1 MKACLLG
8 AGASARSSVALG
20 FGRVGRWLV
29 VVLGVVGLM
38 GCGPE
43 QSVPGPGGEPSAEVV
58 AYAEAKLSAD
68 VFALAEDALGEL
80 DPDDL
85 ELVDRIVEVHDHNAS
100 VGVDSARND
109 WLSASFAGLA
119 RSGGFEQIERDAV
132 SAYLD
137 HARSSG
143 EAMPAAFE
151 MQPFHWF
158 VDWRPGE
165 ENTPYLD
172 QANIGFAPV
181 MLDSD
186 GHLVTLRE
194 LAWEAKYGGDFTD
207 CNTGNFDPDVLF
219 NVLKVNALPSGRLP
233 VYAPASGVV
242 NFANRTGRGGP
253 DAPDYGTGISLPRN
267 NITPIRAIG
276 LSHLSEL
283 AVSRHDVVVPGQLLG
298 YLNKE
303 LYGNGTASVNMSA
316 SVFGRDVPNVGL
328 VANPD
333 LDIWVHSPFRNYP
346 LEQQNHPV
354 FGNDPTVWAPASAG
368 WNQYAGKGDRSV
380 PLDIADPASRFTVV
394 TESVLDTDR
403 ECSNVPDE
411 FK

>member
-1 MKACLLG
+1 MSLDDAVRNGSLSRRQFLKLT
-8 AGASARSSVALG
+8 GASVAGGSLLS
-20 FGRVGRWLV
+20 FLASC
-29 VVLGVVGLM
+29 GVTDPGI
-38 GCGPE
+38 
-43 QSVPGPGGEPSAEVV
+43 PGPDPDSDVV
-58 AYAEAKLSAD
+58 EYASQTLTPA
-68 VFALAEDALGEL
+68 VFTYARDALSLL
-80 DPDDL
+80 DPANVD
-85 ELVDRIVEVHDHNAS
+85 LVDRIAEIHDHNAS
-100 VGVDSARND
+100 AGVEPAQND

-119 RSGGFEQIERDAV
+119 RSGGFEQVERDAV

-143 EAMPAAFE
+143 EAMPAAFA

-165 ENTPYLD
+165 ENTPYKD
-172 QANIGFAPV
+172 YPNVIFAPV
-181 MLDSD
+181 MQDSE
-186 GHLVTLRE
+186 GNLVTLRE

-207 CNTGNFDPDVLF
+207 CNTGNFDPDVF
-219 NVLKVNALPSGRLP
+219 FDVSKVDALPGGRLAVYSP
-233 VYAPASGVV
+233 VSGVV
-242 NFANRTGRGGP
+242 NRADVTGRGSP
-253 DAPDYGTGISLPRN
+253 DAPDYGTSISLPRN

-303 LYGNGTASVNMSA
+303 LYENNNASINMGS
-316 SVFGRDVPNVGL
+316 SVFGRDVPNVGA

-333 LDIWVHSPFRNYP
+333 LDIWAHSPFRNYP

-354 FGNDPTVWAPASAG
+354 FGDDPTVWSPASTG
-368 WNQYAGKGDRSV
+368 WNQFAGKGDRSV
-380 PLDIADPASRFTVV
+380 PLDIADPEAGYTVGHA
-394 TESVLDTDR
+394 EA
-403 ECSNVPDE
+403 CGNVPDE